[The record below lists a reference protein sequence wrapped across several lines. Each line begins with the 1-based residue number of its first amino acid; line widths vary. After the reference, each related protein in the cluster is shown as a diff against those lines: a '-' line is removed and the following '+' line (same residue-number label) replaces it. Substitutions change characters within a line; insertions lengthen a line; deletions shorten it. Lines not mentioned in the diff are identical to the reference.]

1 LSGPRGG
8 GGLGWRIPAC
18 IPVSWALRSGGST
31 RSSVRARMLGIS
43 VTIRVS
49 PGSNSRESLGGTGV
63 KCLDSRRR
71 FARHELVTNN
81 GTVSDVGV
89 RVDSPAMCLCSCR
102 KIGAFLRMRSV

>member
-1 LSGPRGG
+1 VGGWGGGFLPAFRFLGRLDLAVPRGVLSVHG
-8 GGLGWRIPAC
+8 CWGFLLQSVFLRVRIRGNR
-18 IPVSWALRSGGST
+18 W
-31 RSSVRARMLGIS
+31 
-43 VTIRVS
+43 
-49 PGSNSRESLGGTGV
+49 GGTGV